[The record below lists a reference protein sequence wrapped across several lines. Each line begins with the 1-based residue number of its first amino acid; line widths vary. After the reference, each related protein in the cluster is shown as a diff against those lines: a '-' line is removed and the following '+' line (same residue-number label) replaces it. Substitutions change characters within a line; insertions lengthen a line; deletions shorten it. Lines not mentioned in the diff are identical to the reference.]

1 MAAVRNLSFRNDC
14 GMAAECAMRLICL
27 SNPKWLTAKLAVV
40 LLSAS
45 MIAQTTR
52 VPTGFTPIFDGKDL
66 KGWHVSRSNHHGHEP
81 NFHVDNGMLIANEH
95 PYGQGGILLT
105 DKKYHNFE
113 LSLEV
118 NPDSECD
125 GGIFL
130 RSTETGSGY
139 QVDLTA
145 RGDNPPALPLLG
157 EDMPLSRGKDMAP
170 RQVSTGIWKMHDW
183 NSLRIR
189 MVGDAPRVTVWLN
202 ETMLYDIQQPRN
214 DLLGD
219 ETDGM
224 IALQLHWNAFPT
236 AAGFIGQMWA
246 PGAAHRFRN
255 IAIKELP

>member
-1 MAAVRNLSFRNDC
+1 MKLSK
-14 GMAAECAMRLICL
+14 
-27 SNPKWLTAKLAVV
+27 PQWLRVKLGVL
-40 LLSAS
+40 LLSATA
-45 MIAQTTR
+45 IAQTTG
-52 VPTGFTPIFDGKDL
+52 VPPGFTPIFNGKDT
-66 KGWHVSRSNHHGHEP
+66 KGWHVSRSNHHGHDP
-81 NFHVDNGMLIANEH
+81 NFYVKDGVLFAAER

-139 QVDLTA
+139 QVDMTP
-145 RGDNPPALPLLG
+145 RGGNPPVLALMG
-157 EDMPLSRGKDMAP
+157 EDMPFTRGEDKAP
-170 RQVSTGIWKMHDW
+170 RHSSTGVWKMHNW
-183 NSLRIR
+183 NTLRIR

-202 ETMLYDIQQPRN
+202 DTMLYDIQQPRN
-214 DLLGD
+214 DLIGD

-224 IALQLHWNAFPT
+224 IALQLHWTAFPK
-236 AAGFIGQMWA
+236 AAGFIGQMWS
-246 PGAAHRFRN
+246 PDSVHRFRN